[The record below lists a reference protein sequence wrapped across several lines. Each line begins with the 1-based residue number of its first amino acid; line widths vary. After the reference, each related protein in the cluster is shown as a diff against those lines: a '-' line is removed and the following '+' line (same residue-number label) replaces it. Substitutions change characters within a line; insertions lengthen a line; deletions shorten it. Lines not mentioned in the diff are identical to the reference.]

1 MIKRSI
7 ILMLAIIC
15 AVTVVTAQSRKKSK
29 YPKKKKTSYS
39 NVKKNSNQN
48 IGFPKDTVP
57 ATPVIVEPVKAAK
70 KPIYSIFQQTEENKF
85 NREVEL
91 NKDSIKC
98 APEYPRVKKEDVVFA
113 RRLKRDVYFAEE
125 SNKFLVPKSAE
136 QNLLYVLLNAI
147 KENKMDAYQTWND
160 NSNTLID
167 LINYNDLMKK
177 TDTYAGLADLTQAGE
192 SPGLRRKAGL
202 RLIEDWYFDRNR
214 SEFKP
219 YIVAIGLIVPSTAQ
233 AVDINNLF
241 GAPNM
246 PPNPTKL
253 DDPAV
258 KVGEAG
264 SGMVALFYVNY
275 PTVREQLCKTKVF
288 HPNSVINYSFDDIFQ
303 LRYFSSLIIEE
314 RNADGGRIGDM
325 KDIKGKNMTGLDK
338 LLEADRVKKSLMQ
351 YEQDMWSY

>member
-1 MIKRSI
+1 MVKRKI
-7 ILMLAIIC
+7 FLMLTLVC
-15 AVTVVTAQSRKKSK
+15 AVTIVTAQTRKSK
-29 YPKKKKTSYS
+29 YPKKKKSSYS
-39 NVKKNSNQN
+39 NVNNSSVQN
-48 IGFPKDTVP
+48 SGFPKDTIPKTTSIPTVSEK
-57 ATPVIVEPVKAAK
+57 VAK
-70 KPIYSIFQQTEENKF
+70 KPIYSIFQENDESKAK
-85 NREVEL
+85 RELDL

-113 RRLKRDVYFAEE
+113 RRLKRDIYFAEE

-136 QNLLYVLLNAI
+136 QNLLYVLLNAV
-147 KENKMDAYQTWND
+147 KENKIDAYQTWND

-167 LINYNDLMKK
+167 LINYTDLMKK

-192 SPGLRRKAGL
+192 SPGLRKKAGL

-219 YIVAIGLIVPSTAQ
+219 YIIAIGLIVPSAAQ
-233 AVDINNLF
+233 AVDVNNLF

-253 DDPAV
+253 DDPSV

-275 PTVREQLCKTKVF
+275 PTIREELCKSKVF

-314 RNADGGRIGDM
+314 RNADGTRIGDM
-325 KDIKGKNMTGLDK
+325 KDEKGKNLTGLDK
-338 LLEADRVKKSLMQ
+338 LLEADRAKKSLMQ

>member
-7 ILMLAIIC
+7 ILILALMC
-15 AVTVVTAQSRKKSK
+15 TLTFVDAQSRKSK
-29 YPKKKKTSYS
+29 YPKKKKASSS
-39 NVKKNSNQN
+39 NVKKSPVQN
-48 IGFPKDTVP
+48 AGFPVDTIPSTAPVS
-57 ATPVIVEPVKAAK
+57 TPVPVAK
-70 KPIYSIFQQTEENKF
+70 KPIYSIFQQNDENKVK
-85 NREVEL
+85 RERDL
-91 NKDSIKC
+91 NKDSIRC

-113 RRLKRDVYFAEE
+113 RRLKRDIYFAEE

-136 QNLLYVLLNAI
+136 QNLLYVFLNAI
-147 KENKMDAYQTWND
+147 KENRMDAYQTWND

-167 LINYNDLMKK
+167 LIGYNDLMKK

-192 SPGLRRKAGL
+192 SPGLRKKAGL

-219 YIVAIGLIVPSTAQ
+219 YIVAIGLIVPSAAQ

-253 DDPAV
+253 DDPSV
-258 KVGEAG
+258 KVGEVG

-275 PTVREQLCKTKVF
+275 PTIREELCKTKVF
-288 HPNSVINYSFDDIFQ
+288 HPNSIINYSFDDIFQ

-325 KDIKGKNMTGLDK
+325 KDEKGKNMTGLDK